1 MRTGSVALAL
11 HVVSVA
17 FALPQAPDAV
27 PTDISEA
34 LVALEGLGNATF
46 QTIESELIE
55 AAAIAKRSG
64 ILSGTCTLSKLQIR
78 REW

>member
-1 MRTGSVALAL
+1 MRTSFVAMAL
-11 HVVSVA
+11 QATSVA

-27 PTDISEA
+27 PSDISEA

-46 QTIESELIE
+46 QTIESELT
-55 AAAIAKRSG
+55 AAAAVAKRSG
-64 ILSGTCTLSKLQIR
+64 ILGGSCTLSKLQIR